1 MSIPLCVKLLGW
13 AAESLEL
20 PAEKSNVEF
29 IDSWCQHNRGNE
41 CSLST
46 RIGVCYV
53 ATTMLALHRAKIHS
67 LRFLLFFS
75 HFICINIVGRK
86 FHKKLLRLLKSDEDF
101 LPIEIYKKK
110 TGPQLGWLKWQVLS
124 IFWIFIG
131 LTTKA
136 INLGAHSANV
146 WPKIWEI
153 SW

>member
-1 MSIPLCVKLLGW
+1 MTHTKCTFDDERPFSTAAFFRLMVISRSSSHESPVCVKLLGW
-13 AAESLEL
+13 AAESLEH

-53 ATTMLALHRAKIHS
+53 ATMLALHRAKIHS

-86 FHKKLLRLLKSDEDF
+86 FLQKILIRTFCKIAYWLSQLRFFFYTSEGK
-101 LPIEIYKKK
+101 
-110 TGPQLGWLKWQVLS
+110 
-124 IFWIFIG
+124 IG
-131 LTTKA
+131 
-136 INLGAHSANV
+136 
-146 WPKIWEI
+146 
-153 SW
+153 